1 MKTVFRCIKKF
12 AVLFLTLLLVLGL
25 TACKQEN
32 DETSMEI
39 TFSYSTVRH
48 IEDDGWVYT
57 CSYFFKKDGTV
68 DDSVP
73 PVTFSVI
80 NLRHRYGTPM
90 NTQNPIQML
99 GDGVSE
105 ETDRDMEKIAAFLGY
120 GKPGMKALRIEE
132 IMAKDRDALELET
145 VDKELFFELLDK
157 AVNGEAVPVGRYPE
171 HPSYA
176 LLCEPAY
183 LNGYCFQIGYMVE
196 MGCIDVM
203 MIDLL
208 YADSNTETGYRQLSD
223 MVDDG
228 TATKEQKELYN
239 TLKAISAGIVENNNY
254 LYGKAEHGKTETAE
268 VELKRLYSFLA
279 DLEENNYGQ
288 YVVSGY

>member
-1 MKTVFRCIKKF
+1 MINNVKSKWILFILVVSMVFSI
-12 AVLFLTLLLVLGL
+12 TG
-25 TACKQEN
+25 CKQEHDN
-32 DETSMEI
+32 STGI

-48 IEDDGWVYT
+48 IEDNGWVYT
-57 CSYFFKKDGTV
+57 CSYFFNNDGTV

-90 NTQNPIQML
+90 NTKNPIQML

-120 GKPGMKALRIEE
+120 GKHGMKALEIEE
-132 IMAKDRDALELET
+132 IMAKDRNSLELEV

-157 AVNGEAVPVGRYPE
+157 AVNGEAVPVGRYIE

-183 LNGYCFQIGYMVE
+183 LDGYCFQIGYMVE

-203 MIDLL
+203 MIDVL

-223 MVDDG
+223 MIEDG
-228 TATKEQKELYN
+228 TATEEQKELYN
-239 TLKAISAGIVENNNY
+239 TLEAISAGIVENNSY
-254 LYGKAEHGKTETAE
+254 LYGKKEHGKTETAD

-279 DLEENNYGQ
+279 DLEENNYGE
-288 YVVSGY
+288 YVVFGY